1 MHNSDIPDCAPP
13 ESAKSLKVYIK
24 SGIQKCRF
32 IPMRQRSNE
41 SVFQCLSVRINFKS
55 NLREEAGKMN
65 LARPINLIV
74 FFAALLFV
82 GGIVVGAF

>member
-1 MHNSDIPDCAPP
+1 
-13 ESAKSLKVYIK
+13 L
-24 SGIQKCRF
+24 
-32 IPMRQRSNE
+32 
-41 SVFQCLSVRINFKS
+41 KS

-74 FFAALLFV
+74 FIAALLFV